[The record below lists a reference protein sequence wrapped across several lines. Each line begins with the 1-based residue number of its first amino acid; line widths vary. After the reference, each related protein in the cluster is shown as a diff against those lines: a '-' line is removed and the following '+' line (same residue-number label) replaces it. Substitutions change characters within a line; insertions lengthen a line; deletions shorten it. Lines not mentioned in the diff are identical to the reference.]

1 MPIFRELWGWGAFSL
16 LAVVSLIAAICTSDW
31 SFTWG
36 YLIVVGQKVEPL
48 WIGSAILVYTST
60 EGFTML
66 ADSFKR
72 KQFAAGEAKGEAKG
86 QAKTLSAIEEMLK
99 RDRTPEDVQRI
110 IDETREIMRQG
121 GHKA

>member
-1 MPIFRELWGWGAFSL
+1 
-16 LAVVSLIAAICTSDW
+16 
-31 SFTWG
+31 
-36 YLIVVGQKVEPL
+36 
-48 WIGSAILVYTST
+48 
-60 EGFTML
+60 ML